1 MRPMLIRR
9 EPVSD
14 TTIIDISKFYS
25 GLLHPVS
32 DEFPCGDSLE
42 YDSDFILLLSKI
54 QPKQNAEYGNF
65 VEQAE
70 PVNWS
75 EVQRECAALMQKS
88 KDVRLFIIMI
98 RCRLRQIGL
107 VAIEEGITALK
118 ALIDIFPEHYYPL
131 LFDEGD
137 FEPLM
142 RANAFSELDDAS
154 GLITDLRNHKL
165 PKAAGQV
172 IALKD
177 FEKSF
182 ATPREADALPE
193 AMISAMQEEWH
204 QQADKEI
211 ISLSHAVKSL
221 QAVRCSLKDS
231 LGEDAPEL
239 PIITHILTLFSYSL
253 PAVEE
258 YLYEPEKDEI
268 HLESAESDNAFILH
282 EAPKDAVLC
291 VNRPTSTAQVNNKIE
306 NRQDALVLLGEIRT
320 WFTHMEPSS
329 PVILLL
335 ELTESMVGKR
345 FTELMKILPSEL
357 ITKMD
362 SENI

>member
-1 MRPMLIRR
+1 
-9 EPVSD
+9 VSD
-14 TTIIDISKFYS
+14 TIITEISQFYS
-25 GLLHPVS
+25 EFLQPVS

-42 YDSDFILLLSKI
+42 YDSAFILLLSKI
-54 QPKQNAEYGNF
+54 QPKQGAEYGDF

-107 VAIEEGITALK
+107 VAVEEGITALK
-118 ALIDIFPEHYYPL
+118 ALIDIFPEQYYPL

-137 FEPLM
+137 FEPVM
-142 RANAFSELDDAS
+142 RANAFSELDDTS

-177 FEKSF
+177 FEKAF
-182 ATPREADALPE
+182 ATPREPDALPE
-193 AMISAMQEEWH
+193 AMISAMLEEWY

-211 ISLSHAVKSL
+211 ISLSRAVKSL
-221 QAVRCSLKDS
+221 LAIQHSLRDS
-231 LGEDAPEL
+231 LGEETPEL
-239 PIITHILTLFSYSL
+239 PIITHLLTLFPQSSSV
-253 PAVEE
+253 VEE
-258 YLYEPEKDEI
+258 HFSEPQSDEI
-268 HLESAESDNAFILH
+268 YLESIEDDASAMPREVQ
-282 EAPKDAVLC
+282 KDTEQPVKRS
-291 VNRPTSTAQVNNKIE
+291 VSTLQINNTIE
-306 NRQDALVLLGEIRT
+306 NRQDALAQLIEIRT
-320 WFTHMEPSS
+320 WFTRMEPSS

-335 ELTESMVGKR
+335 ELAESMVGKR

-357 ITKMD
+357 VNKID
-362 SENI
+362 SENT

>member
-1 MRPMLIRR
+1 M
-9 EPVSD
+9 SD
-14 TTIIDISKFYS
+14 ATITEISKFYAEF
-25 GLLHPVS
+25 LKPVS

-42 YDSDFILLLSKI
+42 YDSAFILLLSKI
-54 QPKQNAEYGNF
+54 QPKQSAEYGNF

-107 VAIEEGITALK
+107 VAVEEGITALK
-118 ALIDIFPEHYYPL
+118 ALVDIFPEQYYPL

-165 PKAAGQV
+165 PKAAGQI

-177 FEKSF
+177 YEKSF

-193 AMISAMQEEWH
+193 AMIAAMQEEWH

-211 ISLSHAVKSL
+211 ISLSRAMTSL
-221 QAVRCSLKDS
+221 LAIRHSLRDS
-231 LGEDAPEL
+231 LGEDSPEL
-239 PIITHILTLFSYSL
+239 PIITQLLTLFPQS
-253 PAVEE
+253 PPVVEE
-258 YLYEPEKDEI
+258 HFFAPESDET
-268 HLESAESDNAFILH
+268 HLESVEDDVSA
-282 EAPKDAVLC
+282 APREVQDGALQSVRRSVATPKI
-291 VNRPTSTAQVNNKIE
+291 NNKIE
-306 NRQDALVLLGEIRT
+306 NRQDALALLVEIRT
-320 WFTHMEPSS
+320 WFTRMEPSS

-357 ITKMD
+357 INKID
-362 SENI
+362 SENT

>member
-1 MRPMLIRR
+1 MF
-9 EPVSD
+9 D
-14 TTIIDISKFYS
+14 TTITKVSEFYS
-25 GLLHPVS
+25 EFLQPLS

-42 YDSDFILLLSKI
+42 YDSAFILLLSKI
-54 QPKQNAEYGNF
+54 QPKQDAEYGNF

-75 EVQRECAALMQKS
+75 EVQRECTALMQKS

-107 VAIEEGITALK
+107 LAVEEGITALK
-118 ALIDIFPEHYYPL
+118 ALIEIFPEQYYPL

-137 FEPLM
+137 FEPVM

-182 ATPREADALPE
+182 STPREPDALPE
-193 AMISAMQEEWH
+193 AMVSAMLAEWY

-211 ISLSHAVKSL
+211 ISLRRAVKSL
-221 QAVRCSLKDS
+221 LAIRHSLKDS
-231 LGEDAPEL
+231 LGEEAPEL
-239 PIITHILTLFSYSL
+239 PVITHLLTLFPPS
-253 PAVEE
+253 PGVA
-258 YLYEPEKDEI
+258 DEHFSESESDEA
-268 HLESAESDNAFILH
+268 HLETVED
-282 EAPKDAVLC
+282 DASVMPC
-291 VNRPTSTAQVNNKIE
+291 EVKKGAIQSETCSVSTLKINNKIE
-306 NRQDALVLLGEIRT
+306 NRHDALAQLIEIRT
-320 WFTHMEPSS
+320 WFTRMEPSS

-357 ITKMD
+357 INRID
-362 SENI
+362 SENA

>member
-1 MRPMLIRR
+1 
-9 EPVSD
+9 VSD
-14 TTIIDISKFYS
+14 TIITELSQYYS
-25 GLLHPVS
+25 GFLQPVS

-42 YDSDFILLLSKI
+42 YDSAFILLLSKI
-54 QPKQNAEYGNF
+54 QPKQGAEYGNF

-107 VAIEEGITALK
+107 LAVEEGITALK
-118 ALIDIFPEHYYPL
+118 ALIEIYPEQYYPL
-131 LFDEGD
+131 LLDEGD
-137 FEPLM
+137 FEPVM
-142 RANAFSELDDAS
+142 RANAFSEMDDAS

-172 IALKD
+172 ISLKD

-182 ATPREADALPE
+182 ATPREPDALPE
-193 AMISAMQEEWH
+193 AMISAMLEEWH

-211 ISLSHAVKSL
+211 ISLNCAMKSL
-221 QAVRCSLKDS
+221 LVIRHSLRDS
-231 LGEDAPEL
+231 LGEEAPEL
-239 PIITHILTLFSYSL
+239 PLITHLLTLFPQSSSV
-253 PAVEE
+253 VEAD
-258 YLYEPEKDEI
+258 LSEPESDET
-268 HLESAESDNAFILH
+268 HLESVQD
-282 EAPKDAVLC
+282 DASTTPREVQKGALQSAKC
-291 VNRPTSTAQVNNKIE
+291 SVSTAKINNKIE
-306 NRQDALVLLGEIRT
+306 NRQDALAQLIEIRT
-320 WFTHMEPSS
+320 WFTRMEPSS

-357 ITKMD
+357 INKID
-362 SENI
+362 SENT

>member
-1 MRPMLIRR
+1 M
-9 EPVSD
+9 SD
-14 TTIIDISKFYS
+14 TAITTVSPFYS
-25 GLLHPVS
+25 EFLQPVS

-42 YDSDFILLLSKI
+42 YDSAFILLLSKI
-54 QPKQNAEYGNF
+54 QPKQGAEYGSF

-98 RCRLRQIGL
+98 RCRLKQIGL
-107 VAIEEGITALK
+107 IAIEEGITALK
-118 ALIDIFPEHYYPL
+118 VLQETFPEQYYPL

-154 GLITDLRNHKL
+154 GLIADLRNHKL

-172 IALKD
+172 ITLKD

-182 ATPREADALPE
+182 ATPREPDALPE
-193 AMISAMQEEWH
+193 AMVSAMLEEWY

-211 ISLSHAVKSL
+211 ISLSRAVKSL
-221 QAVRCSLKDS
+221 LAIRHSLRDS
-231 LGEDAPEL
+231 LGEETPDL
-239 PIITHILTLFSYSL
+239 PIITHLLTLFPQSPSL
-253 PAVEE
+253 VDEHFS
-258 YLYEPEKDEI
+258 EPESDEI
-268 HLESAESDNAFILH
+268 HLESV
-282 EAPKDAVLC
+282 KDDASATPREVQKGTDKPVKC
-291 VNRPTSTAQVNNKIE
+291 SVSTLQINNKIE
-306 NRQDALVLLGEIRT
+306 NRQEALAQLIEIRR
-320 WFTHMEPSS
+320 WFTRMEPSS

-345 FTELMKILPSEL
+345 FTELMKIMPPEL
-357 ITKMD
+357 VNKID
-362 SENI
+362 SENT

>member
-1 MRPMLIRR
+1 M
-9 EPVSD
+9 SD
-14 TTIIDISKFYS
+14 TNITQISKFYS
-25 GLLHPVS
+25 EFLQPVS

-54 QPKQNAEYGNF
+54 QPKQGAEYGNF

-107 VAIEEGITALK
+107 IAVEEGITALK
-118 ALIDIFPEHYYPL
+118 ALIDIFPEQYYPL
-131 LFDEGD
+131 LYDEGD
-137 FEPLM
+137 FEPVM
-142 RANAFSELDDAS
+142 RANAFSELDDVS

-182 ATPREADALPE
+182 ATPREPDAFPE
-193 AMISAMQEEWH
+193 AMVSAMLEEWYL
-204 QQADKEI
+204 QADKEI
-211 ISLSHAVKSL
+211 ISLSHAVTSL
-221 QAVRCSLKDS
+221 LAIRHALKDS
-231 LGEDAPEL
+231 LGEDTPEL
-239 PIITHILTLFSYSL
+239 PIITHLLSLFPQPSS
-253 PAVEE
+253 VVNEHFS
-258 YLYEPEKDEI
+258 EPESDETYF
-268 HLESAESDNAFILH
+268 ESIEDDVSATSPDVQ
-282 EAPKDAVLC
+282 KDAVHSVKYPASALKI
-291 VNRPTSTAQVNNKIE
+291 NGKIE
-306 NRQDALVLLGEIRT
+306 NRQDALAQLIEIRT
-320 WFTHMEPSS
+320 WFTRMEPSS

-345 FTELMKILPSEL
+345 FTELVKILPSEL
-357 ITKMD
+357 IDKID
-362 SENI
+362 SENT

>member
-1 MRPMLIRR
+1 M
-9 EPVSD
+9 SD
-14 TTIIDISKFYS
+14 NAITEISKFYS
-25 GLLHPVS
+25 EFLEPVS

-42 YDSDFILLLSKI
+42 YDSAFILILSKI
-54 QPKQNAEYGNF
+54 QPKQGAEYGDF

-75 EVQRECAALMQKS
+75 EVQRECVALMQKS

-98 RCRLRQIGL
+98 RCRLRQVGL
-107 VAIEEGITALK
+107 IAVEEGITALK
-118 ALIDIFPEHYYPL
+118 ALIETYPEQYYPL

-142 RANAFSELDDAS
+142 RANAFSELDDVS

-172 IALKD
+172 IALKE

-182 ATPREADALPE
+182 ATPREPDALPE
-193 AMISAMQEEWH
+193 AMITAMQEEWY
-204 QQADKEI
+204 QRADKEI
-211 ISLSHAVKSL
+211 ISLACAARSLLAVHHSL
-221 QAVRCSLKDS
+221 RAS

-239 PIITHILTLFSYSL
+239 PIITHLLTLFSRSL
-253 PAVEE
+253 PVLEAHIDRTAN
-258 YLYEPEKDEI
+258 DEI
-268 HLESAESDNAFILH
+268 HLESIVESNSSTLCEVEKDV
-282 EAPKDAVLC
+282 APPVTRS
-291 VNRPTSTAQVNNKIE
+291 VSISQINNKIE
-306 NRQDALVLLGEIRT
+306 NRQDALAQLGEIRM
-320 WFTHMEPSS
+320 WFTRMEPSS

-345 FTELMKILPSEL
+345 FSEL
-357 ITKMD
+357 VKIVPPELINKID
-362 SENI
+362 SENT

>member
-1 MRPMLIRR
+1 M
-9 EPVSD
+9 SD
-14 TTIIDISKFYS
+14 ITITEISQFYS
-25 GLLHPVS
+25 EFLQPVS

-42 YDSDFILLLSKI
+42 YDSAFILLLSKI
-54 QPKQNAEYGNF
+54 QPKQSAEYGNF

-75 EVQRECAALMQKS
+75 EVQRECATLMQKS

-98 RCRLRQIGL
+98 RCRLRKIGL
-107 VAIEEGITALK
+107 IAIEEGISSLK
-118 ALIDIFPEHYYPL
+118 ALIEIFPEQYYPL

-165 PKAAGQV
+165 PKAAGQ
-172 IALKD
+172 IIILKD

-182 ATPREADALPE
+182 ATPREPDALPD
-193 AMISAMQEEWH
+193 AMISAMQEEWN

-211 ISLSHAVKSL
+211 ISLSRAAKSL
-221 QAVRCSLKDS
+221 QAVRHSLRGS

-239 PIITHILTLFSYSL
+239 PIITHLLTLFSSSS
-253 PAVEE
+253 PAVED
-258 YLYEPEKDEI
+258 YLNEPESDEL
-268 HLESAESDNAFILH
+268 HLESTQSDNGLILH
-282 EAPKDAVLC
+282 EATEDVVQC
-291 VNRPTSTAQVNNKIE
+291 VNRPPSASQNNNKLE
-306 NRQDALVLLGEIRT
+306 NRQDALALLVEIRM
-320 WFTHMEPSS
+320 WFTRMEPSS

-362 SENI
+362 SENT